1 MSPGSMSTTTW
12 SVSPTRAPSTR
23 TWPRPGTCSSSFNL
37 CCPRNSTKQYQY
49 SISWC
54 SEVFENP
61 LKLDSLMV
69 SKTRADD
76 YKIQIQRFRDQPE
89 IFYLELTW
97 FSKSPSPASPTL
109 PCASPSHVCSTYT
122 YPSTQRRSR
131 HVTVTRCSNV
141 DGEISIINWNHS
153 QVEDQDQVSWPQH
166 ADQARPRSQLPRLLL
181 VENCF

>member
-1 MSPGSMSTTTW
+1 
-12 SVSPTRAPSTR
+12 
-23 TWPRPGTCSSSFNL
+23 
-37 CCPRNSTKQYQY
+37 
-49 SISWC
+49 
-54 SEVFENP
+54 
-61 LKLDSLMV
+61 MV

-153 QVEDQDQVSWPQH
+153 QVEDQDQVSRPQH
-166 ADQARPRSQLPRLLL
+166 ADQARPRSQLPRLFLIL
-181 VENCF
+181 RFLIKLGNSKYFFFHFYYVFAVSVSSL

>member
-1 MSPGSMSTTTW
+1 
-12 SVSPTRAPSTR
+12 
-23 TWPRPGTCSSSFNL
+23 
-37 CCPRNSTKQYQY
+37 
-49 SISWC
+49 
-54 SEVFENP
+54 
-61 LKLDSLMV
+61 MV

-122 YPSTQRRSR
+122 YLSTQRRSR

-153 QVEDQDQVSWPQH
+153 QVEDPDQVSRPQH
-166 ADQARPRSQLPRLLL
+166 ADQARPRSPQPRSRPTEHCPRQHGALVVSVGRMQQWSYQLHPATCVLPTRIRARRGG
-181 VENCF
+181 VDT